1 MIYWTGESF
10 LSVCYTRT
18 METTRI
24 ARLRDIH
31 KKLQTI
37 TDELEETYDAFD
49 MEPLTH
55 QDEQIEI
62 WIRNISDSVRGLDDA
77 LSYKE

>member
-1 MIYWTGESF
+1 
-10 LSVCYTRT
+10 

-37 TDELEETYDAFD
+37 TDELEETYDEFD